1 MENDLY
7 NFDNTIFLEGKMD
20 RMKTVTLFADWDP
33 KPDFELGSKDIE
45 GKLSYLG
52 SQVWRN
58 PNIKIVDKSIPK
70 PGPRQVIVKVNACGI
85 CGSDV
90 HMAQAQPD
98 GYIYYPGLT
107 AFPCT
112 LGHELSGVVVE
123 AAADA
128 INRRTNQPFVAG
140 ELVCAEEMAW
150 CGVCRPCADGYPNHC
165 ERLQEIGFS
174 IDGAFANYIALDA
187 KYCWSLKELVDRY
200 GEEKAS
206 LLGSLVEP
214 SSVAYNAVIERGGGI
229 RPGDSVW
236 ILGSGPIGAAACAI
250 LKRAGASNVIMSE
263 PSKERAEMAKKLG
276 ASHVI
281 DPSEGNTAEQ
291 VLDITKGEGASLI
304 LEATGLPGVVWG
316 DIENV
321 IWNGRALNATV
332 VIVARAEAKIPVTG
346 EVFQVRRAQI
356 VGSQG
361 HSGHGSFPRVISAMA
376 VGMDMTPIVT
386 KKITLEEVPENIV
399 LLQTDRKECKITAV
413 M

>member
-1 MENDLY
+1 
-7 NFDNTIFLEGKMD
+7 MD
-20 RMKTVTLFADWDP
+20 SMKTVTLFADWDP
-33 KPDFELGSKDIE
+33 KPDFKLGVKDID

-52 SQVWRN
+52 SKVWRN
-58 PNIKIVDKSIPK
+58 PRLEMIDKPIPK
-70 PGPRQVIVKVNACGI
+70 PGPGQVIVKVKACGI

-90 HMAQAQPD
+90 HMAQAKTD
-98 GYIYYPGLT
+98 GYIFYPGLT

-128 INRRTNQPFVAG
+128 INRRTNLAFDVG
-140 ELVCAEEMAW
+140 EPVCAEEMAW
-150 CGVCRPCADGYPNHC
+150 CGTCRPCADGYPNHC

-174 IDGAFANYIALDA
+174 IDGAFADYIALDA
-187 KYCWSLKELVDRY
+187 KYCWSLQELVGRY
-200 GEEKAS
+200 DEEKAF

-236 ILGSGPIGAAACAI
+236 ILGGGPIGAAACAV
-250 LKRAGASNVIMSE
+250 LKTAGASKVIMSE
-263 PSKERAEMAKKLG
+263 PSKERAEMAQKLG

-281 DPSEGNTAEQ
+281 DPADGNTAEQ
-291 VLDITKGEGASLI
+291 VLDITHGGGVNLV
-304 LEATGLPGVVWG
+304 LEATGLPDVVWS
-316 DIENV
+316 DIEHV
-321 IWNGRALNATV
+321 IWNGRALNTTV
-332 VIVARAEAKIPVTG
+332 VIVARADAKIPVTG

-376 VGMDMTPIVT
+376 TGMDMTPIIT
-386 KKITLEEVPENIV
+386 KKINLDNVPDNII

-413 M
+413 L